1 MKEPRDNNEISNLAL
16 TGRLVLL
23 AVAMFGFGYLLVPLY
38 DVFCEITGIGVRT
51 GKPTAAE
58 VTEAPVTDRVI
69 TVEFVATRNQQ
80 APWEFRPAVA
90 SMEVVPGKLYD
101 TTYFARNLTDRQVVG
116 HAVPSV
122 APGQANKYF
131 KKTECFCFTQQT
143 LMANETREM
152 PVRFY
157 VKPDLPEHIREIT
170 LSYTFFE
177 DPSEPKIAANEPNAG
192 RQE

>member
-1 MKEPRDNNEISNLAL
+1 MTESHLKLA
-16 TGRLVLL
+16 GKLVVM
-23 AVAMFGFGYLLVPLY
+23 AAAMFGFGFLLVPLY
-38 DVFCEITGIGVRT
+38 DVFCAITGIGVRT
-51 GKPTAAE
+51 GTPTAAE

-131 KKTECFCFTQQT
+131 KKTECFCFESQDFEPQEGRDMGLTF
-143 LMANETREM
+143 LVE
-152 PVRFY
+152 
-157 VKPDLPEHIREIT
+157 PDLPAHIDRVT
-170 LSYTFFE
+170 LSYTFF
-177 DPSEPKIAANEPNAG
+177 SNQQVAAN
-192 RQE
+192 